1 MRTSIKKGE
10 NILQI
15 SNQNQNQNLNSTPFT
30 PRKQLN
36 FTSQKGKK
44 YDISCSQREQDREN
58 LKNNLLL
65 TYLESQNCP
74 NQNESHPLSYS
85 SKKKQSPALLN
96 KFHNQYSKKYSN
108 ELIVSL
114 KYNLT
119 ENI

>member
-15 SNQNQNQNLNSTPFT
+15 SNKNSNINVTPFT

-36 FTSQKGKK
+36 FTSQKPKK

-65 TYLESQNCP
+65 TYIECQNCP
-74 NQNESHPLSYS
+74 TQNQNQVLSFS
-85 SKKKQSPALLN
+85 SNKKKSPALIN
-96 KFHNQYSKKYSN
+96 KFQNQYSKKYSN
-108 ELIVSL
+108 ELIVSI
-114 KYNLT
+114 
-119 ENI
+119 NI